1 MRFNVIVELEI
12 DAFNQDS
19 AARRMKDLLAKADL
33 KKFKERGTLV
43 KDISYE
49 RIDNK
54 EDQE

>member
-1 MRFNVIVELEI
+1 MRFKVAVELEL

-19 AARRMKDLLAKADL
+19 AERRMKDLLSKADL

-49 RIDNK
+49 RIDGK
-54 EDQE
+54 EDDE